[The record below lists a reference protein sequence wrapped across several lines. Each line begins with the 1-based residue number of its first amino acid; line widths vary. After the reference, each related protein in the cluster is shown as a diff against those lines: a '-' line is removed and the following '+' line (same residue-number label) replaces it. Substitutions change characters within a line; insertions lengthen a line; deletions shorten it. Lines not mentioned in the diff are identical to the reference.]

1 MGGCNQHE
9 LTLAFDCACMQ
20 VLGAC
25 LLRTLEQVMGK
36 RWSLDEREAWLA
48 VFSLI
53 GKCWVLCEALFSCPL
68 HVETGC

>member
-1 MGGCNQHE
+1 M
-9 LTLAFDCACMQ
+9 AFDCACTQ

-53 GKCWVLCEALFSCPL
+53 GRFLKLCEALYCHLHCHPL
-68 HVETGC
+68 HVERGR

>member
-1 MGGCNQHE
+1 M
-9 LTLAFDCACMQ
+9 LTSDRACMQ

-53 GKCWVLCEALFSCPL
+53 GKFSGCLGSSLCLNTACGDRLMTSL
-68 HVETGC
+68 